1 MKSSKYTLSA
11 LATAA
16 AVAFGG
22 VAIAQVSS
30 DTGASAS
37 AGTDTSLNAADTS
50 ISGSASGSSDL
61 SSGTSASNSGSLDSG
76 STDTQTMG
84 ASGSAMGA
92 DSSSSGQLGMSS
104 DTGSDDL
111 LAPQADRG

>member
-1 MKSSKYTLSA
+1 MKSKYTLSA

-30 DTGASAS
+30 GENTADTSVSAS
-37 AGTDTSLNAADTS
+37 ANASDSNMSTNGSL
-50 ISGSASGSSDL
+50 
-61 SSGTSASNSGSLDSG
+61 SNSDRIGDNDTNGSLD
-76 STDTQTMG
+76 TRTMG
-84 ASGSAMGA
+84 APGTGLDA
-92 DSSSSGQLGMSS
+92 DANADADLNMNS

-111 LAPQADRG
+111 LSPQADRG